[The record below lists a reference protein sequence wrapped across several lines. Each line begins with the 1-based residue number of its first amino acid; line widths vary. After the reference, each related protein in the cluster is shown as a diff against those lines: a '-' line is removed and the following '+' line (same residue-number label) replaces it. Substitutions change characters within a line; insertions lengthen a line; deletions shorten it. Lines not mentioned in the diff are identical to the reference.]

1 MGSEMCIRDR
11 IKKWGYKAIMTS
23 GLVCYLASIGFGLI
37 GTEFIHYFISL
48 ICLGLG
54 WNFLFVS
61 GSALIADVAS
71 PVERGRV
78 QGVADFLLTFFIAF
92 ASFSAGALHS
102 VIGWNNLLLGTL
114 LPVTIIGVVV
124 MVLAPS
130 LQTSSK

>member
-1 MGSEMCIRDR
+1 M
-11 IKKWGYKAIMTS
+11 
-23 GLVCYLASIGFGLI
+23 
-37 GTEFIHYFISL
+37 
-48 ICLGLG
+48 
-54 WNFLFVS
+54 
-61 GSALIADVAS
+61 AS

-130 LQTSSK
+130 LQTGSK